1 MATSSTELTCSTIF
15 ARSLLNRLKM
25 RLAWLGAGGNYDNV
39 QRMASFLRGYRKVS
53 FIHIICQERR
63 VLSDYTHSYLTLAL
77 VLR

>member
-1 MATSSTELTCSTIF
+1 
-15 ARSLLNRLKM
+15 M